1 MISGGSERVVKVSGV
16 TRRPSIRP
24 KPVTPPRSSLA
35 PTPTPTP
42 TWRLPPVRAPE
53 PRVARRPTLVL
64 VEEDESVEEL
74 VMPAPFA
81 LPSARSRMQPRTL
94 GLAVAAVLAAAF
106 TTAAV
111 VWTASARRDAAE
123 AKEVVST
130 TTLAS
135 ASLSMPVAPAAPPR
149 AKAAAAPSSSPRPA
163 IPVVDVNSLPSVP
176 GRIASGA
183 SR

>member
-1 MISGGSERVVKVSGV
+1 MISGGSERVVKVAGV

-24 KPVTPPRSSLA
+24 KPVTPPRASLV
-35 PTPTPTP
+35 PTPTP
-42 TWRLPPVRAPE
+42 TWRLPPVRTPE
-53 PRVARRPTLVL
+53 LRVAKRPTLVL
-64 VEEDESVEEL
+64 VEQDDTVDEL
-74 VMPAPFA
+74 VTPSLVIA
-81 LPSARSRMQPRTL
+81 PSARSWKQPRTL
-94 GLAVAAVLAAAF
+94 ALAVAAVLAAAF
-106 TTAAV
+106 TTTAV

-123 AKEVVST
+123 ATEAVGT

-135 ASLSMPVAPAAPPR
+135 ASLSMPVAPAAPPT
-149 AKAAAAPSSSPRPA
+149 ANAGEAPSSPA